1 MSGLRLEEQKLKDAS
16 SSRQKNRCFRSLIGL
31 DEYGCE
37 MYKNFSRTCKAC
49 KILLNMQICDLLV
62 TVVDVVSLRSLLS
75 VLKLHGIA
83 FDHV

>member
-1 MSGLRLEEQKLKDAS
+1 MHVQSVQ
-16 SSRQKNRCFRSLIGL
+16 NYCFS
-31 DEYGCE
+31 Y
-37 MYKNFSRTCKAC
+37 
-49 KILLNMQICDLLV
+49 MQICDLLV

>member
-1 MSGLRLEEQKLKDAS
+1 MHVQ
-16 SSRQKNRCFRSLIGL
+16 N
-31 DEYGCE
+31 Y
-37 MYKNFSRTCKAC
+37 YFS
-49 KILLNMQICDLLV
+49 LLNMQICDLLV